1 MATKIRLSR
10 GGAKKKP
17 FYRIVVSN
25 SRSPRDSSII
35 ENIGTYNPMLPS
47 ENEQR
52 VVINAERA
60 KYWLSVGAKPSERV
74 QLFFFRAGLVKEG
87 PKQKPA
93 RPSRKEAKA
102 AASA

>member
-35 ENIGTYNPMLPS
+35 EKIGTYNPMLPN
-47 ENEQR
+47 ENDQR
-52 VVINAERA
+52 VVLNAERA
-60 KYWLSVGAKPSERV
+60 KYWLSVGAVPSDRV
-74 QLFFFRAGLVKEG
+74 QLFLFRAGLVKEA
-87 PKQKPA
+87 PKQKPV
-93 RPSRKEAKA
+93 RKPRKEAK
-102 AASA
+102 SA